1 MATAVDV
8 RAISAF
14 AAIPE
19 ASISSLL
26 ENPTADD
33 VRSLLNGI
41 EAKVKEFEQGKSQK
55 VRLEVE
61 LETVVRTSES
71 KAKVLQTSRDKALTE
86 SSKLR
91 VELQTSGRFQSLPL
105 IPLAQANSHS

>member
-1 MATAVDV
+1 MAAEVDV

-14 AAIPE
+14 
-19 ASISSLL
+19 SSLPESSVNSL
-26 ENPTADD
+26 LSSPTADL
-33 VRSLLNGI
+33 VASLLKSI
-41 EAKVKEFEQGKSQK
+41 EAKVKEFEQNKSQK

-71 KAKVLQTSRDKALTE
+71 KAKVLQNSRDKALAE

-91 VELQTSGRFQSLPL
+91 VELQVSGTNNFMRSTVYTKR
-105 IPLAQANSHS
+105 